1 MQLRAFSRPLLLAS
15 GLYLMMAVLVS
26 LSLGERI
33 ERQRVPGIDID
44 MSVAERGGFAPA
56 SLRIPVGQTVTLRF
70 HARDVAHAVAIG
82 PGAGIDLGVI
92 APGESKEVTFTPD
105 QPGVYTFYCNLWC
118 SREHW
123 RMRGVIDVVATD
135 GSLPA
140 ASSDP
145 VIDALAA
152 DGVDI
157 DSGVHM
163 NAGTYVGAPITPD
176 PAALAALDAPEIL
189 RTSAWKRTHT
199 LADVVA
205 ALTAANPSRAAT
217 DVTGAAAALWGES
230 LQGTDFTQTAALYAK
245 NCAACHGATGQ
256 GDGVAAPLAM
266 TPPAPLTAAALFE
279 RRPDVLYAKI
289 RRGGMGTGMPNF
301 GTIFTPEE
309 TWALVDYLWWLAL
322 SESSVQAQP
331 EGEQPGSE
339 TMPDSS
345 TVSTPQP

>member
-1 MQLRAFSRPLLLAS
+1 MLA
-15 GLYLMMAVLVS
+15 LLVS
-26 LSLGERI
+26 LNLGERSD
-33 ERQRVPGIDID
+33 RQRAQVIDIA

-56 SLRIPVGQTVTLRF
+56 SLRIQVGQPVTLRF
-70 HARDVAHAVAIG
+70 HAGDVAHAVAIG
-82 PGAGIDLGVI
+82 PGIGIDLGVI
-92 APGESKEVTFTPD
+92 APGESQEVTFTPD

-140 ASSDP
+140 AGSDP

-152 DGVDI
+152 AGIDI
-157 DSGVHM
+157 DK
-163 NAGTYVGAPITPD
+163 GAHTDDKTHDNTPITPD
-176 PAALAALDAPEIL
+176 PAALATLDVPGIL
-189 RTSAWKRTHT
+189 RTATWQRTHA
-199 LADVVA
+199 LADLVA
-205 ALTAANPSRAAT
+205 ALTAANPSLPAT
-217 DVTGAAAALWGES
+217 AVTGAAASLWGES
-230 LQGTDFTQTAALYAK
+230 LQSADLTQASTLYAK

-256 GDGVAAPLAM
+256 GDGVAASLAT

-279 RRPDVLYAKI
+279 RRSDVLYAKI

-322 SESSVQAQP
+322 DKASADDQP
-331 EGEQPGSE
+331 DQQPSRE
-339 TMPDSS
+339 TMLDGS
-345 TVSTPQP
+345 TLAAAPP